1 MSKKHKPRPETY
13 PEDSEATR
21 ETLAW
26 LRTQRLPFIRCS
38 RYHIRIGD
46 LNFYPDKGTIYRS
59 DDLGALPETGLTALQ
74 RLLTRTGK
82 VNTTLPSSS
91 RHQDAGSEIALD
103 D

>member
-26 LRTQRLPFIRCS
+26 LCKQRLAFVRCS

-74 RLLTRTGK
+74 HILTRTGK
-82 VNTTLPSSS
+82 VGTT
-91 RHQDAGSEIALD
+91 AGSSPPRDTGCEIAFD
-103 D
+103 E